1 MPFALRRGPAPVV
14 GVDRATY
21 RPGDAVRVTVMIP
34 EEMVSPRG
42 HVRLRCHRPRDLPL
56 DPLVDPPEI
65 AGCAA
70 ECVELARAELAPA
83 PDRPAYMTAIVHI
96 PPDAEP
102 TCRDCREVAAW
113 EVVAVV
119 HRRAASTWVE
129 VVPLGGDE
137 EDLSPTG

>member
-1 MPFALRRGPAPVV
+1 MPFALRRGPAPLV

-21 RPGDAVRVTVMIP
+21 RPGDAVHVTVTVP
-34 EEMVSPRG
+34 AEMASPRG

-56 DPLVDPPEI
+56 DPLVDPPEVT
-65 AGCAA
+65 GCAA

-83 PDRPAYMTAIVHI
+83 TDQPACMTAIVHI

-102 TCRDCREVAAW
+102 SCRDGREVAAW

-119 HRRAASTWVE
+119 HHRATSTWVE
-129 VVPLGGDE
+129 VLPPSL
-137 EDLSPTG
+137 

>member
-1 MPFALRRGPAPVV
+1 MPFALRRGPVPVV

-34 EEMVSPRG
+34 ADMESPHG
-42 HVRLRCHRPRDLPL
+42 HVRLRCHRPRDLPM
-56 DPLVDPPEI
+56 DPLVDPPEV

-70 ECVELARAELAPA
+70 ECVELARAELAPEPGRTA
-83 PDRPAYMTAIVHI
+83 CLTAIVHI

-102 TCRDCREVAAW
+102 TCRGGREVAAW

-119 HRRAASTWVE
+119 QRRATSTWLDVL
-129 VVPLGGDE
+129 PRSL
-137 EDLSPTG
+137 